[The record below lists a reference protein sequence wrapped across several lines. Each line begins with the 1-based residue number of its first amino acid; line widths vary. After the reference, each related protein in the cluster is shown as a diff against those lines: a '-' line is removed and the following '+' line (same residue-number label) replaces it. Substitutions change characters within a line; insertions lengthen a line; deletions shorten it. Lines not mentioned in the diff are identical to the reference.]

1 MKQVRAAGFGVNFQ
15 VSIMKVLAS
24 YPLRLATPAELK
36 RDLAILAS
44 SGPDWAES
52 TRRMAAACPDLDIFD
67 LGFVERYSFGWHLT
81 HRGLQALERMEN
93 HARVTRTI
101 GQIAG

>member
-1 MKQVRAAGFGVNFQ
+1 
-15 VSIMKVLAS
+15 
-24 YPLRLATPAELK
+24 
-36 RDLAILAS
+36 
-44 SGPDWAES
+44 
-52 TRRMAAACPDLDIFD
+52 MAAACPDLDIFD
-67 LGFVERYSFGWHLT
+67 RGFVERYSFGWHLT

>member
-1 MKQVRAAGFGVNFQ
+1 
-15 VSIMKVLAS
+15 
-24 YPLRLATPAELK
+24 
-36 RDLAILAS
+36 
-44 SGPDWAES
+44 
-52 TRRMAAACPDLDIFD
+52 MAAACPDLDIFD

-81 HRGLQALERMEN
+81 HQGLQALERMEN